1 MPMPMFTTPAVSAA
15 SPAFFAAKGRR
26 LLASAASAATLAL
39 ATGPA
44 AWAAPASEKSIE
56 TLLAITQSEKLINKA
71 SADMEKHI
79 QAGVQAGLGGRRP
92 TAQEQQVMDKV
103 VRESAAV
110 LRQEMSWATMRP
122 LMVKIYRDTFTQEE
136 VDGQIAFYRTP
147 VGASVVAKMP
157 AVMDAT
163 TAAMQQSMV
172 AVMPKLQAISEK
184 AEREFAASQKPKK

>member
-1 MPMPMFTTPAVSAA
+1 MPISNTPSVSAA
-15 SPAFFAAKGRR
+15 ASSFVAATCRR
-26 LLASAASAATLAL
+26 LLACAASAAVLAL
-39 ATGPA
+39 TAAPA

-103 VRESAAV
+103 VRESALV
-110 LRQEMSWATMRP
+110 LRQEMSWAAMRP
-122 LMVKIYRDTFTQEE
+122 LMVKIYKDTFTQEE

-147 VGASVVAKMP
+147 VGAAVVAKMP

-163 TAAMQQSMV
+163 MAAMQQSMV